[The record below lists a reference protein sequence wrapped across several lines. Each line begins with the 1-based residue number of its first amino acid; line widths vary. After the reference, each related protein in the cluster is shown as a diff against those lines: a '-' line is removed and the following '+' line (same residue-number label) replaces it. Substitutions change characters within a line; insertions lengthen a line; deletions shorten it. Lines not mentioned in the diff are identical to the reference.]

1 MAGKDLVGRRYA
13 VHGRVQGVGYRDFV
27 QREARRLKL
36 TGYTRNLPNGSVL
49 VCAVGSLEVLTELES
64 ALRRGPHW
72 ADVRGMSVEEMAVE
86 VFNDFRI
93 S

>member
-1 MAGKDLVGRRYA
+1 
-13 VHGRVQGVGYRDFV
+13 V

-36 TGYTRNLPNGSVL
+36 TGYARNLDNGSVM
-49 VCAVGSLEVLTELES
+49 VCAVGPSDFLADLES
-64 ALRRGPHW
+64 ALRRGPRW
-72 ADVRGMSVEEMAVE
+72 ADVRGVSVEEMAVE